1 MHPTRPAFAIL
12 LIALASAY
20 GCSRPVE
27 PFVAGPEAQAAGQ
40 TVASAKTSEI
50 TKACD
55 LVTAKEMTAILGSDV
70 VAQPNDGSNGKT
82 ECIYQTGNPV
92 EGSGPYAE
100 LTVEWGSGEA
110 AMTAMGMMGQIEPG
124 IADPYEGIGDQAAAI
139 GPTLMIRSGDD
150 LITIVLSGV
159 DDMPATAKKIFA
171 TAEARI

>member
-1 MHPTRPAFAIL
+1 MHPTRSAFAIL

-20 GCSRPVE
+20 GCSRPAE
-27 PFVAGPEAQAAGQ
+27 PFVAGPEAQAAGK
-40 TVASAKTSEI
+40 TVASTGRSEI

-55 LVTAKEMTAILGSDV
+55 LVTAQEMTAILGSDV

-82 ECIYQTGNPV
+82 ECIYQTGNP
-92 EGSGPYAE
+92 EGSSPYAE

-171 TAEARI
+171 TAKARI